1 MLSSVRSDAPEPDA
15 VGEHLRGFG
24 PVGLLAIVAVLAGNS
39 IFVPLSA
46 LLALLWAW
54 RARIS
59 WSEIGFARPAH
70 WPRLIIAGLAFGV
83 AFKLLMKAV
92 VMPLLGAPAVNPA
105 FQFLV
110 GNPAALPRILY
121 LVLIGAAFGEE
132 VVFRGY
138 AFERLG
144 RLFGQGTGAKIA
156 IVLLTSAW
164 FGADHYPLQGI
175 AGVEQATIVGLTF
188 GTIFAFTRQ
197 LWPLILAHGAF
208 DLTAVA
214 IIYWNVETK
223 IAHLIFR

>member
-1 MLSSVRSDAPEPDA
+1 MLFSMRHDAPEPDA
-15 VGEHLRGFG
+15 IAEHLRGFG
-24 PVGLLAIVAVLAGNS
+24 PVGLLAIVAILAGN
-39 IFVPLSA
+39 IFFVPLSA
-46 LLALLWAW
+46 LIVLLWAW

-59 WSEIGFARPAH
+59 WSEIGFVRPAH
-70 WPRLIIAGLAFGV
+70 WPRLIIAGLAFGI
-83 AFKLLMKAV
+83 AFKLLMKSV
-92 VMPLLGAPAVNPA
+92 VMPLLGAPPLNPA

-110 GNPAALPRILY
+110 GNSAALPGILY
-121 LVLIGAAFGEE
+121 LVVVGAGFGEE

-144 RLFGQGTGAKIA
+144 RLFGKSTGAKIA

-175 AGVEQATIVGLTF
+175 AGVQQATIVGLTF
-188 GTIFAFTRQ
+188 GTIFAITRR
-197 LWPLILAHGAF
+197 LSLLIFAHAAF

-214 IIYWNVETK
+214 IIYWNLEMK

>member
-1 MLSSVRSDAPEPDA
+1 MLSSVRSDASEPDA
-15 VGEHLRGFG
+15 VAEHLRGFG

-92 VMPLLGAPAVNPA
+92 VMPLLGAPAMNPA

-110 GNPAALPRILY
+110 GNTAALPRILY

-144 RLFGQGTGAKIA
+144 RLFGHGTGAKIA